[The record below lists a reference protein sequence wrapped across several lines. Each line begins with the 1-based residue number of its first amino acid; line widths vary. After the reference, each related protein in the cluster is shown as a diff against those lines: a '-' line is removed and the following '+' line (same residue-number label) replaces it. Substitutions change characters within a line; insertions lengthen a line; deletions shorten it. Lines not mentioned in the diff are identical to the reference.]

1 MGVVRIPGPR
11 RPGGGGVG
19 WPSAHWSYFGGSPQD
34 VARLRTWCV
43 SEPELRNGRGF
54 WVELV
59 AGELATNA
67 VVHTATGEKHGRMG
81 ASVELLGEHTALVCV
96 VDQGA
101 RAGRSPSLPHL
112 VNREPGDVGPGGRG
126 LWLVD
131 RIADYWWWEGQR
143 GFPLA
148 IRAIIRLDRD
158 PCHGLDA

>member
-19 WPSAHWSYFGGSPQD
+19 RPSAHWSYFGGSPQD

-43 SEPELRNGRGF
+43 SEPELQNGRGF

-81 ASVELLGEHTALVCV
+81 ASVTPLWSVSWTKAPGRDGRRPSHT
-96 VDQGA
+96 
-101 RAGRSPSLPHL
+101 
-112 VNREPGDVGPGGRG
+112 
-126 LWLVD
+126 W
-131 RIADYWWWEGQR
+131 
-143 GFPLA
+143 
-148 IRAIIRLDRD
+148 
-158 PCHGLDA
+158 